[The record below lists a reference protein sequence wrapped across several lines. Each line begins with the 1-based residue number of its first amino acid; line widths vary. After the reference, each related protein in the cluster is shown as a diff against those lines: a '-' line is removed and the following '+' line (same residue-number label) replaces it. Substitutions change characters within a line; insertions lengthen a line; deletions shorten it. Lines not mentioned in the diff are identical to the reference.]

1 MMKNVGELDAYCRI
15 AGGLTLLGIGIMGSS
30 KTLSFLGSMKVAE
43 GVIRFCPILHLLGKD
58 TLNFNVQVHEH
69 HVLCTK
75 RHQPEGNPPTDAFFI
90 YRFYLSI
97 LLDWA

>member
-58 TLNFNVQVHEH
+58 TLDWD
-69 HVLCTK
+69 K
-75 RHQPEGNPPTDAFFI
+75 RLEKHMEIIAEDLSEG
-90 YRFYLSI
+90 L
-97 LLDWA
+97 